1 MKLHVHHRTTY
12 RYAEPA
18 LRLIQ
23 AFRLWPTP
31 ASSQLVRQWRVGIAG
46 KRLDPTGMDG
56 FGNLIATHAFDEPV
70 DTVVIEVEGI
80 VETRDVQG
88 VHGDEGEWLPPELFL
103 SPTPLTEPDDAIVAL
118 AKDLELDPQ
127 NPVSAL
133 HALSA
138 RILSRVA
145 YHPDRTDT
153 GTTAAQALAEQA
165 GVCQDHAHLMAAC
178 ARLMGHPARY
188 VSGYLCAGVAGQD
201 AASHAW
207 AEVFIDSLGWVG
219 FDPSNGISPD
229 PHYVRIAVGRDY
241 VDAAPVRGIRQGG
254 IAETLEVS
262 VSVSQTSNQ
271 TQNQAPQ

>member
-31 ASSQLVRQWRVGIAG
+31 ASSQLVRQWRVEVGG
-46 KRLDPTGMDG
+46 RTLQPSGMDG
-56 FGNLIATHAFDEPV
+56 FGNPVATHGFDDPV
-70 DTVVIEVEGI
+70 DTVVIQVTGV

-88 VHGDEGEWLPPELFL
+88 VHGDDGEWLPPEIYLR
-103 SPTPLTEPDDAIVAL
+103 PTALTEPDDAIGSL
-118 AKDLELDPQ
+118 IDGLGPDE
-127 NPVSAL
+127 PVTAL
-133 HALSA
+133 HALSR

-145 YHPDRTDT
+145 YRSHRTDS
-153 GTTAAQALAEQA
+153 GTTAAQALAQGA

-188 VSGYLCAGVAGQD
+188 VSGYLCAGVEGQD

-207 AEVFIDSLGWVG
+207 AEVFIEGLGWVG

-229 PHYVRIAVGRDY
+229 PHYVRIATGRDY
-241 VDAAPVRGIRQGG
+241 SDAAPVRGIRQGG

-262 VSVSQTSNQ
+262 VSVSQAQLS
-271 TQNQAPQ
+271 TQAHSSQ

>member
-31 ASSQLVRQWRVGIAG
+31 ASSQLVRQWQVDVAG
-46 KRLDPTGMDG
+46 KRLQPTGMDG
-56 FGNLIATHAFDEPV
+56 FGNLVATHGFDDPI
-70 DTVVIEVEGI
+70 DTVVIEVTGL

-88 VHGDEGEWLPPELFL
+88 VHGDEGEWLPPEIYLR
-103 SPTPLTEPDDAIVAL
+103 PTPLTEPDDAIKALVA
-118 AKDLELDPQ
+118 DLGPDE
-127 NPVSAL
+127 PVPAL

-138 RILSRVA
+138 RILSHVE
-145 YHPDRTDT
+145 YHSHRTDS
-153 GTTAAQALAEQA
+153 GTTAAQALAQGA

-188 VSGYLCAGVAGQD
+188 VSGYLCAGAEGQD

-207 AEVFIDSLGWVG
+207 AEVFIDELGWVG

-229 PHYVRIAVGRDY
+229 PHYVRIAIGRDY

-254 IAETLEVS
+254 IAETLEVT
-262 VSVSQTSNQ
+262 VSVSQTRTTSQ
-271 TQNQAPQ
+271 TQNSQ

>member
-31 ASSQLVRQWRVGIAG
+31 ASSQLVRQWRVGVAG
-46 KRLDPTGMDG
+46 KRLQPSGMDG
-56 FGNLIATHAFDEPV
+56 FGNLVATHAFDDPV

-88 VHGDEGEWLPPELFL
+88 VHGDEGEWLPPELYL
-103 SPTPLTEPDDAIVAL
+103 NPTPLTEPDDAIAAL
-118 AKDLELDPQ
+118 AQDLSLDPE

-145 YHPDRTDT
+145 YQPDRTDS
-153 GTTAAQALAEQA
+153 GTTAAQALAQKA

-207 AEVFIDSLGWVG
+207 AEVFIDGLGWVG

-229 PHYVRIAVGRDY
+229 PHYVRIAIGRDY
-241 VDAAPVRGIRQGG
+241 TDAAPVRGIRQGG

-262 VSVSQTSNQ
+262 VSVSENGA
-271 TQNQAPQ
+271 QAPQ